1 MPSVHSVSHVT
12 DDSIRPSTGELYVLN
27 SLQLTV
33 FDWFVDIIRTVNVL
47 SKRQVTVDSVRFS

>member
-1 MPSVHSVSHVT
+1 VPSVHSVSHVT
-12 DDSIRPSTGELYVLN
+12 DDSITPSTGELYVLN

-47 SKRQVTVDSVRFS
+47 SKRQVTVHSVRFS